1 MLNIAYAP
9 IDQALA
15 ERISSD
21 IMRSK
26 LRLENRVLILLAA
39 PESLA
44 DEAVMR
50 TVKQAEKDGV
60 RLAVIKVRPVTLPER
75 LGELPPLDMTQAYNL
90 NRIVAFVNR
99 VDLGAARIRRSQRLL
114 FFVGAGAIIMFAASI
129 WGITSGNV
137 RFPIEEYATE
147 FAEELS
153 QIATFAAPTLEFV
166 MPRTTDDAL
175 NFAATV
181 PAIPTRV
188 RVFAV
193 ETATALPLSF
203 SSTQQAIET
212 AAVATSAAMTLAA
225 PTATATPNP

>member
-1 MLNIAYAP
+1 MLNIAFAP
-9 IDQALA
+9 PDQELA
-15 ERISSD
+15 NRIRD
-21 IMRSK
+21 DLMRSK
-26 LRLENRVLILLAA
+26 LRLEHRVLIWLAS

-44 DEAVMR
+44 DEGVMR

-60 RLAVIKVRPVTLPER
+60 RLAIIKVRPVDVPEG
-75 LGELPPLDMTQAYNL
+75 LGEFPPLDMTQKYSL
-90 NRIVAFVNR
+90 DRIVAFVNR

-114 FFVGAGAIIMFAASI
+114 FFISAGVVIMFAAAI
-129 WGITSGNV
+129 WGIISGNV

-147 FAEELS
+147 FAEELN
-153 QIATFAAPTLEFV
+153 QISTFVAPTLEFI

-188 RVFAV
+188 RIFAI

-212 AAVATSAAMTLAA
+212 AAAATSAAMTLAA
-225 PTATATPNP
+225 PTATPTP

>member
-9 IDQALA
+9 ADQALA
-15 ERISSD
+15 ERLRSD
-21 IMRSK
+21 LLSSK

-39 PESLA
+39 PESLN
-44 DEAVMR
+44 DESVMR
-50 TVKQAEKDGV
+50 AVKQAEKDGV
-60 RLAVIKVRPVTLPER
+60 RIAVIKVRPVNVPEG
-75 LGELPPLDMTQAYNL
+75 LGELPPLDMTQKYAID
-90 NRIVAFVNR
+90 RVVAFVNR
-99 VDLGAARIRRSQRLL
+99 VDLGLARIRRSQRLL
-114 FFVGAGAIIMFAASI
+114 FFIGAGAVIMFAAAI

-153 QIATFAAPTLEFV
+153 QISTFVAPTLEFV
-166 MPRTTDDAL
+166 APRTTQDAL

-188 RVFAV
+188 RMFAV

-203 SSTQQAIET
+203 AATQQAIET
-212 AAVATSAAMTLAA
+212 AAVATSAALTQAA
-225 PTATATPNP
+225 PLATPTAR

>member
-1 MLNIAYAP
+1 MLDIAYAP
-9 IDQALA
+9 IDKELA
-15 ERISSD
+15 ERLSSD
-21 IMRSK
+21 LARSK
-26 LRLENRVLILLAA
+26 LRLEHRVLILLAA
-39 PESLA
+39 PESIA
-44 DEAVMR
+44 DETVMR

-60 RLAVIKVRPVTLPER
+60 RLAVIKVRAVDVPAG
-75 LGELPPLDMTQAYNL
+75 LGEMPPLDMTHKYNL
-90 NRIVAFVNR
+90 DRAVAFINR

-129 WGITSGNV
+129 WGIISGNV

-153 QIATFAAPTLEFV
+153 LISTFAAPTLEFI

-181 PAIPTRV
+181 PAIPTRL
-188 RVFAV
+188 RVFAL
-193 ETATALPLSF
+193 ETATALPLNVSG
-203 SSTQQAIET
+203 TQQAIET

-225 PTATATPNP
+225 PTATPNP

>member
-26 LRLENRVLILLAA
+26 LRLENHVLILLAA
-39 PESLA
+39 PESLD

-50 TVKQAEKDGV
+50 TVKQAQKDGV
-60 RLAVIKVRPVTLPER
+60 RLAVIKIRPVTVPDG
-75 LGELPPLDMTQAYNL
+75 LGEMPPLDMTQTYNL

-114 FFVGAGAIIMFAASI
+114 FFIGAGAIIMFAASI
-129 WGITSGNV
+129 WGIISGNV

-153 QIATFAAPTLEFV
+153 QISTFVAPTLEFI

-175 NFAATV
+175 NFAVTV

-188 RVFAV
+188 RVFAI
-193 ETATALPLSF
+193 ETATALPMNF

-225 PTATATPNP
+225 PTATPSP